1 VVYTGGASRGGG
13 LERYVLPPLFENVC
27 PNLYTNSEG
36 GGELSIFLG
45 DSTLQKVSNSSPS
58 RQREIASPPIRNST
72 FSGGSED
79 LRSLPAKLSR
89 TALVK
94 VRFLC
99 TPLPPTVKH
108 LALSLSIP
116 HSLSRLDADPRNFL
130 TTQFLHM
137 AQKRTYA
144 HTHRFPTFF
153 NRIIDLSSP
162 CLGRCGS

>member
-1 VVYTGGASRGGG
+1 MVYTGGASRGG

-94 VRFLC
+94 VRFFVYPPSPHC
-99 TPLPPTVKH
+99 QTPGSVTLHSSLPQSTRRRSPQFFDN
-108 LALSLSIP
+108 SISAYGTKT
-116 HSLSRLDADPRNFL
+116 HI
-130 TTQFLHM
+130 
-137 AQKRTYA
+137 RTY
-144 HTHRFPTFF
+144 TPISNFF
-153 NRIIDLSSP
+153 
-162 CLGRCGS
+162 